1 MNIELVNVWYRY
13 SRVEDWA
20 LRGISI
26 SFRSGEVIYIDGP
39 NGSGKTTLLKIAS
52 LIYRPLQGSVLV
64 DGNNFWNLD
73 ENSKTLIRRKVIY
86 VHDKPILLRGTV
98 LDNVAYGLHIR
109 GVDRRNAYDTSMS
122 ILSVLGI
129 DSLAHTP
136 IQRLSTGQAQ
146 LVAIAR
152 ALAIKPEILF
162 LDEPFSNLDREK
174 RLALI
179 STLNQ
184 FRARGMGIVFS
195 SHNADV
201 MELGKHRRVVLGGG
215 TIIDAYEVV

>member
-13 SRVEDWA
+13 GRVEDWA

-64 DGNNFWNLD
+64 DKNDFWNLD
-73 ENSKTLIRRKVIY
+73 ENRKTLIRRRVIY

-98 LDNVAYGLHIR
+98 LDNVAYGLNIR
-109 GVDRRNAYDTSMS
+109 GIDRESALDTSMS
-122 ILSVLGI
+122 ILSALGI
-129 DSLAHTP
+129 DSLANIP

-152 ALAIKPEILF
+152 ALAINPEILF

-174 RLALI
+174 RLVLI
-179 STLNQ
+179 STLNK

-201 MELGKHRRVVLGGG
+201 MELGKHRRVVLEDGI
-215 TIIDAYEVV
+215 IIDAYEVV